1 MNTSGKCFWKKNA
14 QLLKYNNLIKEVLMF
29 FKWGKQHN
37 PKLPQPY
44 VMTSINDIVSI
55 LSP

>member
-1 MNTSGKCFWKKNA
+1 MVNASEKKNA
-14 QLLKYNNLIKEVLMF
+14 QLWKYNNLIKEVLMF

-37 PKLPQPY
+37 PNLPQPY
-44 VMTSINDIVSI
+44 VMTSINDIVNI